1 MAARNYED
9 ILQASERNSVLDRI
23 LNFYQCAYSV
33 FEGLL
38 PEPHNSSILQLL
50 FTLAHW
56 HGLAKLRMH
65 TDVTLRILDDTT
77 TSLGQQLRHFQAETC
92 SAYTTRELKREAAAR
107 ARQNK
112 SGKAAASERFT
123 KTFNLQ
129 TYKIHALGDYVDA
142 IKTYGTTDSYSTEMV
157 GF

>member
-1 MAARNYED
+1 
-9 ILQASERNSVLDRI
+9 
-23 LNFYQCAYSV
+23 
-33 FEGLL
+33 
-38 PEPHNSSILQLL
+38 LL

-65 TDVTLRILDDTT
+65 TDVTLRIFDDTT
-77 TSLGQQLRHFQAETC
+77 TSLGQHLRHFQAETC

-112 SGKAAASERFT
+112 SGKAAAAERFP
-123 KTFNLQ
+123 KAFNLQ

-157 GF
+157 SF